1 MNRRVSV
8 EQLQGSLEETIERVY
23 GQGDEVA
30 VECDGKPMAAVV
42 PIRQYESMQRSK
54 DRLWELF
61 NKNWKANRDVDPAE
75 VEAAVE
81 QATREVREERR
92 NKLAGD
98 VTAES

>member
-1 MNRRVSV
+1 MNRRVRV
-8 EQLQGSLEETIERVY
+8 EQLQGSLEEIIERVY
-23 GQGDEVA
+23 DQGDEVV